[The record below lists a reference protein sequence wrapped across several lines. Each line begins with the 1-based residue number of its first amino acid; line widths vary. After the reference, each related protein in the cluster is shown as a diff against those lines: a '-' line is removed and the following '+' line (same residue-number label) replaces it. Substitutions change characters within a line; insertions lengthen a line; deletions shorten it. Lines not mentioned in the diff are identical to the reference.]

1 MSATITALLDQLSS
15 SPPEKARV
23 TPVLAHQLRELQ
35 RLKDHPDASRSLKFT
50 LGNLISVIEE
60 KIAENSAEQRPALS
74 QTSLIQ
80 PISRTFPSFTPR
92 VPTADAGMTRTESSR
107 GRGTS
112 LAVEEGDAVEP
123 PAYTPRRRGAISL
136 DSGRP
141 RLPDKIPNPRRNPF
155 EFTDPDKNLEVR
167 RYLQKIGQI
176 GCARKRAIET
186 FYEEELGAH
195 DAQQPYL
202 LASEKEVS
210 GKRATWEEVKE
221 YLEKTY
227 EGPLYETCRRVPF
240 IA

>member
-1 MSATITALLDQLSS
+1 
-15 SPPEKARV
+15 
-23 TPVLAHQLRELQ
+23 
-35 RLKDHPDASRSLKFT
+35 
-50 LGNLISVIEE
+50 
-60 KIAENSAEQRPALS
+60 
-74 QTSLIQ
+74 
-80 PISRTFPSFTPR
+80 
-92 VPTADAGMTRTESSR
+92 
-107 GRGTS
+107 